1 METSEKQLARRKELT
16 RRVNLLKKQM
26 RRMLPSPE
34 LEALNTEL
42 RKLLGMRANA
52 NRKET
57 PRETFRRMME

>member
-1 METSEKQLARRKELT
+1 
-16 RRVNLLKKQM
+16 M